1 MYRKRNKN
9 KDEQTASASK
19 YPQGYFKV
27 KPCNDCSNEFIPTAP
42 SEKYCSD
49 KCKDRGIQSAYLK
62 RNYKIDV
69 DTYEKMLK
77 EQKGLCKICEQPN
90 FKMSTCHTGLLV
102 VDHCHTTGV
111 VRGLLCHNC
120 NRGLG
125 LFQDNPENLIKASE
139 YLKVQRLS

>member
-1 MYRKRNKN
+1 MYRKSNRN
-9 KDEQTASASK
+9 KDEQTACPSK
-19 YPQGYFKV
+19 YPQGYFKD
-27 KPCNDCSNEFIPTAP
+27 KPCANCTKGFTPNAP
-42 SEKYCSD
+42 SEMYCCD

-62 RNYKIDV
+62 RNYKIDI
-69 DTYEKMLK
+69 DTYEKMLE
-77 EQKGLCKICEQPN
+77 EQKGLCKICDKPN

-102 VDHCHTTGV
+102 VDHCHVTKV

-125 LFQDNPENLIKASE
+125 LFKDNAENLIKASE